1 MTQPVLTP
9 GRKQRGVLI
18 VALMAGIAIM
28 MILSTVAVQAWAD
41 IARRDAEAEM
51 IFRAQDIV
59 RALKRFQM
67 DRGKLPNE
75 LKELLEVGSR
85 RPQYFIRQLWKDPLV
100 KGGKWQLIYA
110 NPAGGFIDP
119 TVTPVG
125 GPNGASGLSGG
136 SGFGSLF
143 GTSGPNG
150 STGHAGQPSIGLSA
164 SDSGF
169 PSIGK
174 EGGALGELTGLPIAG
189 VKSKCKDRPFRKY
202 REKTDYAEWVFTIFD
217 LDPRPK
223 TAVTSPAG
231 TPPGGQP
238 PPTPVTPS
246 PPPK

>member
-1 MTQPVLTP
+1 MTQPVRTP

-28 MILSTVAVQAWAD
+28 MILSTVAVQAWSD

-125 GPNGASGLSGG
+125 GASGASGLSGG

-143 GTSGPNG
+143 GNSGSSG
-150 STGHAGQPSIGLSA
+150 STGQAGMPSIGLSA
-164 SDSGF
+164 NDTF
-169 PSIGK
+169 PSMGK

-217 LDPRPK
+217 LDPRPQ
-223 TAVTSPAG
+223 TAVTSPNG
-231 TPPGGQP
+231 NPGGT
-238 PPTPVTPS
+238 PTPVTPS
-246 PPPK
+246 PPPR